1 MNNEKQRIEYLANW
15 YIGVG
20 QRRGWDEVKRLIAQY
35 PEDAEKVRE
44 RMKQI
49 WTSTSHRKKENN

>member
-1 MNNEKQRIEYLANW
+1 MNDEKARIEYLANW

-20 QRRGWDEVKRLIAQY
+20 QRRGWDEVKRLIDQY

-44 RMKQI
+44 RMREIWKSTTRTKQ
-49 WTSTSHRKKENN
+49 

>member
-1 MNNEKQRIEYLANW
+1 MNDLKQRIEYLAHW

-20 QRRGWDEVKRLIAQY
+20 QRRGWDEVKRLIEQY

-44 RMKQI
+44 RMREI
-49 WTSTSHRKKENN
+49 WKNTTHTKR

>member
-1 MNNEKQRIEYLANW
+1 MNDEKQRINYLAHW

-20 QRRGWDEVKRLIAQY
+20 ERRGWDKVKELIAQY

-44 RMKQI
+44 RMKEI
-49 WTSTSHRKKENN
+49 WKNTTRTKQ

>member
-1 MNNEKQRIEYLANW
+1 MNDEKQRINYLAHW

-20 QRRGWDEVKRLIAQY
+20 ERRGWHKVKELIAQY

-44 RMKQI
+44 RMKEI
-49 WTSTSHRKKENN
+49 WKNTTRTKQ

>member
-1 MNNEKQRIEYLANW
+1 MNKEKQRIDYLAHW

-20 QRRGWDEVKRLIAQY
+20 KRRGWDEVKRLIEQY

-44 RMKQI
+44 RMREI
-49 WTSTSHRKKENN
+49 WKSTTHTKR

>member
-20 QRRGWDEVKRLIAQY
+20 QRRGWDEVKRLIEQY
-35 PEDAEKVRE
+35 PEDADKVRE
-44 RMKQI
+44 RMREI
-49 WTSTSHRKKENN
+49 WKSTTRTKR

>member
-1 MNNEKQRIEYLANW
+1 MNDLKQRIEYLAQW

-20 QRRGWDEVKRLIAQY
+20 QRRGWDEVKRLIEQY

-44 RMKQI
+44 RMKEI
-49 WTSTSHRKKENN
+49 WKNTTHTKR

>member
-1 MNNEKQRIEYLANW
+1 VNKEKQRIEYLAQW

-20 QRRGWDEVKRLIAQY
+20 QRRGWDEVKRLIEQY

-44 RMKQI
+44 RMKEI
-49 WTSTSHRKKENN
+49 WKNTTHTKQ

>member
-1 MNNEKQRIEYLANW
+1 MNDEKARIEYLANW

-35 PEDAEKVRE
+35 PDDAEKVRE
-44 RMKQI
+44 RMKEI
-49 WTSTSHRKKENN
+49 WTSTTRTKR

>member
-1 MNNEKQRIEYLANW
+1 VNDEKARIEYLANW

-20 QRRGWDEVKRLIAQY
+20 QRRGWDEVKRLIDQY

-44 RMKQI
+44 RMREIWKSTTRTKQ
-49 WTSTSHRKKENN
+49 

>member
-1 MNNEKQRIEYLANW
+1 MNKEKQRIEYLAQW

-20 QRRGWDEVKRLIAQY
+20 QLRGWDEVKRLIEQY

-44 RMKQI
+44 RMKEI
-49 WTSTSHRKKENN
+49 WKNTTHTKR